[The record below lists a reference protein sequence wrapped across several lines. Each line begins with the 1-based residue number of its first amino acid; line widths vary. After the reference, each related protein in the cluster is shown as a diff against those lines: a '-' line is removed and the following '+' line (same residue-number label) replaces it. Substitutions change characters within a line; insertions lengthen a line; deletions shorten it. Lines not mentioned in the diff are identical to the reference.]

1 MCRGEGNP
9 YPDDDAHH
17 QKGEGTIN
25 NMDITTQNLD
35 TTAAVALYN
44 LSALFTSL
52 PIYSRKE
59 LIKNICIRI

>member
-1 MCRGEGNP
+1 MGCYCSEAPLCRGEGNP

-35 TTAAVALYN
+35 TTAAVA
-44 LSALFTSL
+44 A
-52 PIYSRKE
+52 I
-59 LIKNICIRI
+59 